1 MWPHITD
8 KRGTNSFFL
17 LCLQGKEKN
26 NRSKEKKRI
35 LDDVERISIYK
46 KERIF
51 CRNDSQ
57 SLCKFSHHTRPSDIH
72 KSDAAAAG
80 GFFLFLSCKPVSCSP
95 ATTYLSHPPP
105 PSSQR
110 ISRRVSEKDPVCVV
124 QAWMVLGGMS
134 IADKKSTHHHHH
146 RGRS

>member
-1 MWPHITD
+1 MFTRILNFDVATHNRQ
-8 KRGTNSFFL
+8 RGTAFFL

-26 NRSKEKKRI
+26 DRSKEKRI
-35 LDDVERISIYK
+35 LDDDVETISIYK

-80 GFFLFLSCKPVSCSP
+80 GFFSFPLVQAGILQSSN
-95 ATTYLSHPPP
+95 YLPNLPYLPHPPHPP

-110 ISRRVSEKDPVCVV
+110 ISRRVSEKDPACEQRSVLCVV
-124 QAWMVLGGMS
+124 QAW
-134 IADKKSTHHHHH
+134 
-146 RGRS
+146 